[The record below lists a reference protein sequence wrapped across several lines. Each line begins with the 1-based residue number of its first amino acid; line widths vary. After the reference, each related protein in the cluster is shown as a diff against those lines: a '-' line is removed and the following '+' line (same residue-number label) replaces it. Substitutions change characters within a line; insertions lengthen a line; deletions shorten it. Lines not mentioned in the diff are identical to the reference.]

1 MNNEPKLCPLM
12 CITAGLPF
20 SQSDNICQKE
30 HCMWYRKYAD
40 DCAVSLIVD
49 VIVQK
54 GEVDDI

>member
-12 CITAGLPF
+12 CIAEQMPLG
-20 SQSDNICQKE
+20 NICQKE

-49 VIVQK
+49 EMIHQR
-54 GEVDDI
+54 GGAIEID